1 MSAKETLQSIIEDFD
16 LEKFETFFRE
26 KNNLLSFPNERLFLG
41 DDNLTDGV
49 KLAEGNLED
58 GNLIICVFK
67 SLKELS
73 ERSSKKDQYALGK
86 KVLKDHQ
93 TDSGIFIFYDNK
105 GRFRFSLIYT
115 NYLGTHRDFST
126 FKRFT
131 YFVSKEQT
139 NKTFLKQIG
148 DGDLSTI
155 ANIKEAFSVDKVTK
169 EFYTDI
175 ANWYFWAVRNTTF
188 PPKAEEE
195 NGRNIVIIRLITR
208 MIFIWF
214 MKERGLISR
223 EFFNSESVS
232 ELINDLSNN
241 ESSYYKAILQNLFFA
256 TLNTK
261 IEDRKFRFQL
271 SNHGYNRDYMD
282 HTVYRYEKYFKNK
295 DKAFSLF
302 KEIPFL
308 NGGLFEC
315 LDRRI
320 RENGKNVEIRIDGF
334 SDKEVGLSVPNFL
347 FFASERVIDLNEEYG
362 TKNKKYKV
370 SGLLNILSSY
380 NFTID
385 ENVPI
390 DQEVAL
396 DPELLGKVFENL
408 LASYN
413 PETAT
418 TARKATGSYY
428 TPREIVDYMVSES
441 LKNYFKA
448 HFDGVDSIDEKLE
461 NLFSIEETENPF
473 NSVETEKFI
482 SLIDDLRIVD
492 PAVGSGAFPMGILN
506 KLVFVLSKLDPD
518 NELWKKTQLDG
529 VDKSITDPVLKNK
542 IKEQVKKQFREK
554 NFDYGR
560 KLYLIQKCIY
570 GVDVQQIAVEIAKLR
585 FFISLLVDEKIDKD
599 KYNQGIEPLPN
610 LSFKIMQGDSLISEF
625 MGVDL
630 DKDAEQDN
638 GELFEYEINKL
649 IKDFRDKKNEFQN
662 ESDKAKKDSLMNDIN
677 NLIIN
682 IFETKLRTK
691 KKEYFDKIKEI
702 EEKYSR
708 LPDAKTRNES
718 IKKEKQDL
726 YTKEGFDLD
735 SAEKQLKEFTEGQKK
750 KPFFAWKL
758 YFAEVFKEKGGF
770 DIVIGNP
777 PYIQLQK
784 NHGEIAELYKSMDYK
799 TFDRMG
805 DIYCLFYERG
815 MQLLKPNGHLCY
827 ISSNKWMRAGYGE
840 KLRKFFIEYNPK
852 VLVDLGPNVFESSTV
867 DTNILLIQKSENKN
881 MLKAVTITEPEK
893 TNVDIVRVLS
903 NSGVAL
909 THLSEN
915 AWFIGSDTE
924 QKLKEKIEHIGK
936 PLKDWDVKIYRG
948 ILTGLNEAFIID
960 TSKREEI
967 LRNCKDAE
975 ERKRTE
981 AIIKPILRGRDIK
994 RYYYEWEGLWVIIAK
1009 FGFYKQAYLYP
1020 AVVQHLRKFEENL
1033 KNRGQCRYTR
1043 QNKDRVSNDYTGQH
1057 HWLELDNNPQDDYLS
1072 EFEKEK
1078 VAWGNISFKSQFS
1091 FIEPGIFINAPAN
1104 FIVSDDLSVEYLCGI
1119 MNSKIFDV
1127 EFKKVGIFL
1136 GYAYEWKKQYVEQV
1150 KIPAI
1155 SSSNKSLVA
1164 QIELLVDKIIAAK
1177 KQNHQ
1182 ADTSAL
1188 EREIDN
1194 LVYKLYDLTPAEI
1207 SIIEGNFKEEK

>member
-1 MSAKETLQSIIEDFD
+1 MSAKEILQSIIENFD
-16 LEKFETFFRE
+16 LAKFETFFRG
-26 KNNLLSFPNERLFLG
+26 KNNFLNFPNELYGFI
-41 DDNLTDGV
+41 DNNFTDGI

-58 GNLIICVFK
+58 GNLVVYAFK
-67 SLKELS
+67 SLKGLS
-73 ERSSKKDQYALGK
+73 ERSSKKDQYTLGK
-86 KVLKDHQ
+86 KVLKGEEA
-93 TDSGIFIFYDNK
+93 DSGIFIFYDDK
-105 GRFRFSLIYT
+105 GRFRFSLIYVD
-115 NYLGTHRDFST
+115 YSGTRREFST

-148 DGDLSTI
+148 EGDLSTI
-155 ANIKEAFSVDKVTK
+155 KNIKEAFSVDKVTK
-169 EFYTDI
+169 EFYTEI
-175 ANWYFWAVRNTTF
+175 ANWYFWAVRNTKF
-188 PPKAEEE
+188 PPQAEEEE
-195 NGRNIVIIRLITR
+195 NGRNIAVIRLITR
-208 MIFIWF
+208 MIFMWF

-223 EFFNSESVS
+223 EFFSLENVS
-232 ELINDLSNN
+232 ELINDLSDNQ
-241 ESSYYKAILQNLFFA
+241 SSYYKAILQNLFFA

-261 IEDRKFRFQL
+261 IEERKFRFQK
-271 SNHGYNRDYMD
+271 SFQGINQDYMD

-315 LDRRI
+315 LDRRVK
-320 RENGKNVEIRIDGF
+320 ENGRNIEIRIDGF

-347 FFASERVIDLNEEYG
+347 FFSNERYVDLNEEYG
-362 TKNKKYKV
+362 TKNKEYKV

-448 HFDGVDSIDEKLE
+448 QLESVDSVDEKLE
-461 NLFSIEETENPF
+461 NLFSFEETGNPF
-473 NSVETEKFI
+473 NSIETEKII

-570 GVDVQQIAVEIAKLR
+570 GVDIQQIAVEIAKLR

-610 LSFKIMQGDSLISEF
+610 LNFKIMQGDSLISEF

-630 DKDAEQDN
+630 DKDTEQDN
-638 GELFEYEINKL
+638 QELFEDEINKL

-682 IFETKLRTK
+682 IFEKKLSG
-691 KKEYFDKIKEI
+691 YSDKSKEI
-702 EEKYSR
+702 EEKYSW
-708 LPDAKTRNES
+708 LPNEKQREEL
-718 IKKEKQDL
+718 IEKEKQSL
-726 YTKEGFDLD
+726 YEKEGFNLE
-735 SAEKQLKEFTEGQKK
+735 SAEKQLREFTEGQKT

-770 DIVIGNP
+770 DIVISNP
-777 PYIQLQK
+777 PYGDLLKDKEKEYVSK
-784 NHGEIAELYKSMDYK
+784 NYKFAKQIDISSPFVERGINLLRDKGCLTYIITYAITFNKDFSGNRYQIFNNFEESHIYSFDRDRCRFFESMSQSVSIIKCFNKNSEVKKGIFSSIMFRNTPKIDEIEVSNCDKYLLPRGISYDKPHRLPKLGGEINTKILDK
-799 TFDRMG
+799 
-805 DIYCLFYERG
+805 LF
-815 MQLLKPNGHLCY
+815 K
-827 ISSNKWMRAGYGE
+827 
-840 KLRKFFIEYNPK
+840 
-852 VLVDLGPNVFESSTV
+852 
-867 DTNILLIQKSENKN
+867 
-881 MLKAVTITEPEK
+881 
-893 TNVDIVRVLS
+893 NVDMMRS
-903 NSGVAL
+903 
-909 THLSEN
+909 
-915 AWFIGSDTE
+915 
-924 QKLKEKIEHIGK
+924 
-936 PLKDWDVKIYRG
+936 
-948 ILTGLNEAFIID
+948 
-960 TSKREEI
+960 I
-967 LRNCKDAE
+967 LRNDRGEKIWIRTSGNYWYNAFD
-975 ERKRTE
+975 RKPYKSSEISELYVDKGCANFVITLMNSSLFYFWLRIYGDGRHMNMDILGNFPFPDKNKILGYDFLMSKSKTRFME
-981 AIIKPILRGRDIK
+981 KLFSVFDRYGKRFLTSNIKSEIDLLDLILGRHF
-994 RYYYEWEGLWVIIAK
+994 YGLE
-1009 FGFYKQAYLYP
+1009 
-1020 AVVQHLRKFEENL
+1020 FEEIVHVL
-1033 KNRGQCRYTR
+1033 SYDSEIRGG
-1043 QNKDRVSNDYTGQH
+1043 NKLDRS
-1057 HWLELDNNPQDDYLS
+1057 
-1072 EFEKEK
+1072 FM
-1078 VAWGNISFKSQFS
+1078 NI
-1091 FIEPGIFINAPAN
+1091 
-1104 FIVSDDLSVEYLCGI
+1104 
-1119 MNSKIFDV
+1119 
-1127 EFKKVGIFL
+1127 
-1136 GYAYEWKKQYVEQV
+1136 
-1150 KIPAI
+1150 
-1155 SSSNKSLVA
+1155 
-1164 QIELLVDKIIAAK
+1164 VDKIIAVK
-1177 KQNHQ
+1177 KQNPQ

-1188 EREIDN
+1188 EREIDQ
-1194 LVYKLYDLTPAEI
+1194 LVYKLYDLTSDEI
-1207 SIIEGNFKEEK
+1207 SIIESNIKKEE